1 MPEFISE
8 GEKAVIE
15 SAGSSMVISM
25 LVALGVN
32 AAFAFLSSG
41 SMELMW
47 SFLNVVQIMNY
58 IPLINIKFP
67 NTVTYLFSYLKI
79 ANTDI

>member
-1 MPEFISE
+1 
-8 GEKAVIE
+8 
-15 SAGSSMVISM
+15 MVISM

-32 AAFAFLSSG
+32 AVFAFLSSG

-58 IPLINIKFP
+58 IPMINIKFP
-67 NTVTYLFSYLKI
+67 NTVVYLF
-79 ANTDI
+79 